1 MDSKRLDFIIQEK
14 GFKYEYLA
22 GALGISNETFRR
34 KRKGITEFKLSE
46 ILKLCDILGINS
58 EELKSS
64 IFFN

>member
-1 MDSKRLDFIIQEK
+1 MDKKLKPKDV
-14 GFKYEYLA
+14 A
-22 GALGISNETFRR
+22 DALGISNETFRR